1 MDDDPILIQLM
12 AALLANP
19 NVWSRNQP
27 DRALD
32 DLLDMAIVAAAKLSN
47 YRQGLQSAQVGKVQA
62 VLSQVVSDLQEID
75 QSLRDPARPE
85 VPSLDLFQDIY
96 GAIQRI
102 ETKLEVLSP

>member
-27 DRALD
+27 DKALD
-32 DLLDMAIVAAAKLSN
+32 DVLDMAIVAAAKLSN
-47 YRQGLQSAQVGKVQA
+47 YRQSLKSAQVGKVQA
-62 VLSQVVSDLQEID
+62 LLGEVLSELQAID

-85 VPSLDLFQDIY
+85 VPSLELLQDTY
-96 GAIQRI
+96 AAIQRI
-102 ETKLEVLSP
+102 ETKLEAL

>member
-1 MDDDPILIQLM
+1 MDDDPILVQLM

-27 DRALD
+27 DKALD

-47 YRQGLQSAQVGKVQA
+47 YRQSLKAAQVGKVQA
-62 VLSQVVSDLQEID
+62 MLDQVLSELQAVD

-85 VPSLDLFQDIY
+85 VPSLELFQNIY
-96 GAIQRI
+96 AAIQRV
-102 ETKLEVLSP
+102 ETQLEALSL

>member
-1 MDDDPILIQLM
+1 MDDDPILTQLM

-19 NVWSRNQP
+19 NVWNRNQP

-32 DLLDMAIVAAAKLSN
+32 DVLDTAIAASQKVSD

-62 VLSQVVSDLQEID
+62 VLGQVLSDLQEID

-85 VPSLDLFQDIY
+85 VPSLELFQDIY